1 MLAAQI
7 NGYLGRALA
16 RSPRARELCAALQG
30 RRLSLKVSGVPGT
43 LSVTAVDGTLQAAH
57 VEGDAE
63 AAASGADVTIR
74 ATPLGLVALAA
85 GDASDVVLRGNASVA
100 GDEQLAEQFQELAR
114 LLRPDI
120 EAGVGQVVGR
130 IPAHLATRAL
140 TLFGSWARSAR
151 ESVARNAADYLAH
164 ESRDLVP
171 RAEAEGY
178 FAGVEALRAEVARA
192 EARLA
197 RLAEAVAALPMRGA
211 S

>member
-1 MLAAQI
+1 MLAAQL
-7 NGYLGRALA
+7 NGYLARALA

-30 RRLSLKVSGVPGT
+30 RRLSLKINGVPGT
-43 LSVTAVDGTLQAAH
+43 LCVTAVDGALQATH
-57 VEGDAE
+57 AE
-63 AAASGADVTIR
+63 DTAASAADVTVR
-74 ATPLGLVALAA
+74 ASPLGLMALAA
-85 GDASDVVLRGNASVA
+85 GDASEVVLGGGASVA
-100 GDEQLAEQFQELAR
+100 GDEQLTEQFQELAR

-140 TLFGSWARSAR
+140 TLFTAWAGAAR

-178 FAGVEALRAEVARA
+178 FAGVEALRGDVARA
-192 EARLA
+192 EARVA
-197 RLAEAVAALPMRGA
+197 RLAERVAALSLRGA